1 MKNKLIII
9 ALILIS
15 CLSLNSCVVYD
26 TIDYEPIVRTHTIYT
41 VPSYNTVYYKKYYCR
56 PYNHHKPYYKHNYRP
71 RHKHNNRPSNG
82 HRKRR

>member
-1 MKNKLIII
+1 MKNNLIII
-9 ALILIS
+9 VLILIS

-41 VPSYNTVYYKKYYCR
+41 VPSYNTVFYKKYY
-56 PYNHHKPYYKHNYRP
+56 YKPYHKHNYRP

-82 HRKRR
+82 HHKRR